1 MAHPRFKI
9 SSYGA
14 IAALT
19 LAAFATSA
27 RAQAAKVDIDEQ
39 RTSPVEHRFIHG
51 TLGDA
56 DFQMAL
62 PDPTKWNG
70 KVLIGARGFSG
81 DENSAGAFKT
91 VGLQKGYAYALSD
104 QGWARA
110 TIINETED
118 KYFESKRRIHQ
129 LTAHTKAVV
138 HDYYGAF
145 PKRTFMVGGS
155 NGGHNT
161 KMMVEEYP
169 GDYDGGLAGYG
180 ITSHLEWMGS
190 NTRFLR
196 NYDVFGS
203 RINAIIA
210 AQAAAAAMKKI
221 WNPVT
226 DALSPP
232 LTAAQIQALLNVY
245 NMPASVGGIDFNV
258 GRVPGSEYR
267 WSYSALLGYAHDS
280 VAKMDRF
287 YDPNGDGVVTDDEIK
302 LWDPHLSPPPVANDL
317 RRFDNTGNLKRP
329 IIIGHGSHDPTVSPG
344 ETYAYER
351 LVRARLGAR
360 APDFLAVYWFPKMG
374 HGGNEYD
381 ASIGVQL
388 DALEAWVTWHQT
400 SGRAGSLP
408 PAVLVAGVPRDEF

>member
-1 MAHPRFKI
+1 MIHHPSKGR
-9 SSYGA
+9 YCA
-14 IAALT
+14 AAALAV
-19 LAAFATSA
+19 AAFATGA
-27 RAQAAKVDIDEQ
+27 RAQAAKVDVDEH
-39 RTSPVEHRFIHG
+39 RTSPVGHRFIHG

-62 PDPTKWNG
+62 PDNWNG
-70 KVLIGARGFSG
+70 KLLIGARGFSG
-81 DENSAGAFKT
+81 DENSAGAYKT

-104 QGWARA
+104 QGWSRA

-118 KYFESKRRIHQ
+118 KYYESKRRIHQ

-145 PKRTFMVGGS
+145 ASRTFMVGGS

-203 RINAIIA
+203 RISDIIA
-210 AQAAAAAMKKI
+210 RRTANAN
-221 WNPVT
+221 WDPVT
-226 DALSPP
+226 QPLSPP

-245 NMPASVGGIDFNV
+245 TMPAWVGGVDFNV
-258 GRVPGSEYR
+258 GRFPGSEYR

-344 ETYAYER
+344 ETYAYEK

-360 APDFLAVYWFPKMG
+360 ATDFLAVYWIPRMG
-374 HGGNEYD
+374 HGGAEYD
-381 ASIGVQL
+381 ASLSAQL

-400 SGRAGSLP
+400 NGRSGSLP
-408 PAVLVAGVPRDEF
+408 PAVLVGGLGSYPRDVF